1 MKTKDIRLTIRL
13 TDQLNH
19 KIDSICEITKISKPE
34 IIRSS
39 LEAVSTAFDRDHK
52 LVFPLEI
59 GDVTNINASKN
70 IPKKSLIKNK
80 SIGFNYNQANKR
92 TVIPEDNLKLKL

>member
-13 TDQLNH
+13 TDRLNH

-52 LVFPLEI
+52 LVFPLQI
-59 GDVTNINASKN
+59 VDVTNKNA
-70 IPKKSLIKNK
+70 
-80 SIGFNYNQANKR
+80 
-92 TVIPEDNLKLKL
+92 

>member
-1 MKTKDIRLTIRL
+1 MKTKDIRLTVRL

-52 LVFPLEI
+52 LVFPLQI
-59 GDVTNINASKN
+59 GDPTEENHTKKIA
-70 IPKKSLIKNK
+70 KKSQPKNK
-80 SIGFNYNQANKR
+80 SIGFNYNQPNKR
-92 TVIPEDNLKLKL
+92 SVIPKDNLKLKL

>member
-19 KIDSICEITKISKPE
+19 KIDSICEVTKISKPE

-39 LEAVSTAFDRDHK
+39 LEAVSSAFDRDHK
-52 LVFPLEI
+52 LVFPLQI
-59 GDVTNINASKN
+59 GDTTEERHTKIVA
-70 IPKKSLIKNK
+70 KKSQTKNK
-80 SIGFNYNQANKR
+80 SIGLNYNKPNKR
-92 TVIPEDNLKLKL
+92 SVITKDNLKLKI

>member
-52 LVFPLEI
+52 LVFPLQI
-59 GDVTNINASKN
+59 GDPTEKTQTKKIA
-70 IPKKSLIKNK
+70 KKSQTKNK
-80 SIGFNYNQANKR
+80 SIGFNYIKPNITSIIRK
-92 TVIPEDNLKLKL
+92 DMLL